1 MDDIFKA
8 NVIEEKLKGTFEKK
22 DYLEFLNDLKNKIRQ
37 SHYQAYREV
46 NKELIALYGDM
57 GKSIAEKQEKL
68 GWGQKIILQLSDDL
82 QKEFPENSGFSY
94 ANLYRMRKFYLTYK
108 DNQKLAQLVR
118 EIPWGQNIVILEK
131 LKDDYQ
137 REYYLRMTVRNSW
150 SRSILIHQIESK
162 SYERFLTDKKS
173 HNFDKTLSVDVLE
186 KVEPFIKDAHLL
198 NFLKISGDI
207 KEKEL
212 ERKIIENIKS
222 FLLEL
227 GVGFTFVGSQYK
239 IVLNENE
246 YFIDLLFYHRHLKC
260 LIAIELKTDKFIPEY
275 AGKMNF
281 YLNLLDDK
289 VKLQDENPS
298 IGLILCREK
307 DNIVV
312 EYALRT
318 IKKPVGVAEYYLTRK
333 LPNKLLKELPSPSII
348 ENKLKELEENE
359 K

>member
-1 MDDIFKA
+1 MDNIFKA
-8 NVIEEKLKGTFEKK
+8 DVIVEKSGEEITIEKK
-22 DYLEFLNDLKNKIRQ
+22 AYIEFLNDLKNKIRQ

-57 GKSIAEKQEKL
+57 GKSIAEKREKL

-82 QKEFPENSGFSY
+82 QKEFPENSGFSER
-94 ANLYRMRKFYLTYK
+94 NLKYMRKFYLEYK
-108 DNQKLAQLVR
+108 DKPKVQQLVAQ
-118 EIPWGQNIVILEK
+118 IPWGQNIVILEK

-162 SYERFLTDKKS
+162 SKDAGYA
-173 HNFDKTLSVDVLE
+173 
-186 KVEPFIKDAHLL
+186 IKDKYLL
-198 NFLKISGDI
+198 DFLMMSGDI
-207 KEKEL
+207 KEKEP
-212 ERKIIENIKS
+212 ENKIPENIKS
-222 FLLEL
+222 FLLGL

-281 YLNLLDDK
+281 YLNILDDN
-289 VKLQDENPS
+289 VKLRDENPS
-298 IGLILCREK
+298 IGIILCKEK
-307 DNIVV
+307 DNIIV

-318 IKKPVGVAEYYLTRK
+318 IKKPLGVAEYYLTRK
-333 LPNKLLKELPSPSII
+333 LPDKLLKELPSPFII

>member
-1 MDDIFKA
+1 MA
-8 NVIEEKLKGTFEKK
+8 K
-22 DYLEFLNDLKNKIRQ
+22 DNEYIKFLNDLKSKIRQ
-37 SHYQAYREV
+37 TQYQAYRAV
-46 NKELIALYGDM
+46 NKELIGLYWDI
-57 GKSIAEKQEKL
+57 GKSIVEKQKKL
-68 GWGQKIILQLSDDL
+68 GWGQKIIQQLADDL
-82 QKEFPENSGFSY
+82 QKEFPENRGFSY

-108 DNQKLAQLVR
+108 DNSKLAQLVR
-118 EIPWGQNIVILEK
+118 EIPWGQNIVIFEK

-137 REYYLRMTVRNSW
+137 REYYLQMTIRNSW
-150 SRSILIHQIESK
+150 SRNILVHQIESK
-162 SYERFLTDKKS
+162 SFERFLTDKKS
-173 HNFDKTLSVDVLE
+173 HNFDKALPVEMETE
-186 KVEPFIKDAHLL
+186 VEPIIKDTYVLD
-198 NFLKISGDI
+198 FLELSEDI

-212 ERKIIENIKS
+212 EKRILENIKS

-227 GVGFTFVGSQYK
+227 GIGFTFVGSQYK

-260 LIAIELKTDKFIPEY
+260 LIAIELKIGKFIPEY
-275 AGKMNF
+275 AGKINF

-289 VKLQDENPS
+289 VKLPDENPS

-333 LPNKLLKELPSPSII
+333 LPDKLLKQLPPPSII
-348 ENKLKELEENE
+348 ENKLKELEGKE